1 MPSVKCRL
9 PRLTSDRLSQN
20 LKGHGKHPML
30 RSRLAICLAAALAL
44 PVNPLA
50 AQTSKKAK
58 VPAPR
63 AVEIPVKYRGVYA
76 RDHERCKIPVD
87 AIHVPW
93 PVVTG
98 KAVHRDESLCKITAV
113 KPKVWTNMDA
123 LTFACAEEGTESV
136 EEEAWSLEFETE
148 AYGNVKVSEQYLVR
162 REIESGK
169 FSSTV
174 SRLLKCGL
182 QAVDQR

>member
-1 MPSVKCRL
+1 
-9 PRLTSDRLSQN
+9 
-20 LKGHGKHPML
+20 ML
-30 RSRLAICLAAALAL
+30 RSRPAICLAVALTL

-50 AQTSKKAK
+50 AQTPVKP
-58 VPAPR
+58 PAPR
-63 AVEIPVKYRGVYA
+63 AVEIPAKYRGVYA

-93 PVVTG
+93 LVVTG
-98 KAVHRDESLCKITAV
+98 KAVHRDESLCKVTAV
-113 KPKVWTNMDA
+113 KPNVWTNMDA
-123 LTFACAEEGTESV
+123 LTFACAEEGTESI